1 MGVGDLNLLKSWN
14 PNLLKNKKKV
24 WQHEEELLQE
34 EKKFKEKQQE
44 IAKNRELEEY
54 NALLGQSAGK
64 PVKRTG
70 LEWMYN
76 DAISLANKNKNKNSA
91 DSADS
96 AESGKVKDAISQ
108 KTVSTNTVDAAALGI
123 GKDKSREDAERNTDR
138 DILLGKK
145 QYRGTSH
152 IRTEDYARR
161 EQRKKALDRD
171 DPMAG
176 FMSKQKRKPI
186 PAGNDRR
193 RMELDKNDPM
203 AAYKQNN
210 RNTRVYKKK
219 TYK

>member
-70 LEWMYN
+70 LEW
-76 DAISLANKNKNKNSA
+76 IA

-96 AESGKVKDAISQ
+96 AESGKVKDAVSQ
-108 KTVSTNTVDAAALGI
+108 KTFSTNTVDAAALGI
-123 GKDKSREDAERNTDR
+123 GKNKSREDAEKNTDR

-152 IRTEDYARR
+152 IRTDDYARR

-210 RNTRVYKKK
+210 RHTRVYKKK